1 MIYLHLERVLYG
13 PDVINPR
20 PLATS
25 IIAARLGN
33 CGPRGSHGDQVALNG
48 TFNRAATFNIFYTFY
63 WATQLTYDVYSFNSQ
78 PNYLR
83 MPASFCIFCKFN
95 QAINSASFLSLIR
108 L

>member
-1 MIYLHLERVLYG
+1 MAQMSLTLIHV
-13 PDVINPR
+13 
-20 PLATS
+20 ATS

-95 QAINSASFLSLIR
+95 QAINSAFFCL
-108 L
+108 